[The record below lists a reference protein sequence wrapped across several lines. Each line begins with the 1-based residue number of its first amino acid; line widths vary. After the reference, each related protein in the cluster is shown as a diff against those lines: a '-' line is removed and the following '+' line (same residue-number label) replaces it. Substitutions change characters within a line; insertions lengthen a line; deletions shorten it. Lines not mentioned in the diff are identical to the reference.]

1 MNRKYSLKK
10 NHDIDRLIKKKQS
23 VGNKYYAIYYRW
35 SEEKLPKIAISP
47 SKKFKTAVRRNY
59 EKRVVREI
67 IREQLDELQ
76 NLQLLIIVK
85 TKVDELDFEGR
96 KKQVLYLINKVLRSK
111 HEKTD

>member
-10 NHDIDRLIKKKQS
+10 NHDIERLIKNKQS
-23 VGNKYYAIYYRW
+23 VGNKYYAIYYQY
-35 SEEKLPKIAISP
+35 SEEKLPKVAISP

-59 EKRVVREI
+59 EKRVVKEI
-67 IREQLDELQ
+67 IREQLGKLN

-96 KKQVLYLINKVLRSK
+96 KKQIVHLTNKVLRSK